1 MGVTSYKP
9 RGMNMDKFTSG
20 DSNISDDIISQLPKS
35 LQLMVEI
42 EDRANAKLRLILKD
56 IEEGKTTLEEVKKKR
71 GI

>member
-1 MGVTSYKP
+1 
-9 RGMNMDKFTSG
+9 MDKFTSG